1 MKSNY
6 GLTLENLYVKR
17 IAEDATKSNTPVV
30 DDFDNINIRLNKINE
45 LTEQFKDD
53 PEKLLILNELTKKL
67 KEMKNE

>member
-1 MKSNY
+1 MC
-6 GLTLENLYVKR
+6 KR